1 MSADGR
7 TALSMAAAF
16 NRGPMV
22 AWLLQH
28 GASPDARDA
37 SGKRPID
44 VANAMG
50 ATEAVAVLP
59 DGPA

>member
-1 MSADGR
+1 
-7 TALSMAAAF
+7 
-16 NRGPMV
+16 MV

-37 SGKRPID
+37 SLQRPID

-50 ATEAVAVLP
+50 ATEAVAVLSN
-59 DGPA
+59 GPA